1 MKRRPYSLQGR
12 LALLVLGMLA
22 AVWAA
27 TAAIVWFDARH
38 EVEEILDSHLAQ
50 AAAFV
55 VAQYQHDRPGSEV
68 QVDMP
73 SLHRYAYKTTIQ
85 VFQDGRLVLR
95 SANAPTAPLVA
106 GGGSDTGFQT
116 VRIDNAQWRVFAV
129 HGARAGLQVYVG
141 EQEKSRNA
149 ILWAVLRSTLWPL
162 VAALP
167 LMVLAVWWAMRK
179 GLRPMR
185 SLGRDLVQ
193 RRPDALDR
201 VGVEGAPAEM
211 VPMIDAL
218 NALFQRIE
226 TLLESERRFTA
237 DAAHE
242 LRTPIAAIRAHAQVA
257 LQETDDALR
266 RHALQHTIDGCDR
279 ATRLA
284 QQLLTLSRLEANAVL
299 DEKQVDLQALAR
311 RELAEAAPRAL
322 GKHQAL
328 ELQDGPPCRIYGD
341 EALLAVLVRNLVDNA
356 IRYSPAGARILVHLT
371 QDAMQTRLS
380 VEDSGPGLPAE
391 DLARLGERFFRPLG
405 TTESGSGLGWSIVRR
420 IAAAHR
426 MVVEVER
433 STRLGGLAVHAV
445 AAPLQDGADATN

>member
-1 MKRRPYSLQGR
+1 MNRKPYSLQYR
-12 LALLVLGMLA
+12 LALLVLGMLV
-22 AVWAA
+22 AVWTA

-55 VAQYQHDRPGSEV
+55 VAQYQHDRPAGDV

-85 VFQDGRLVLR
+85 VFQNGRLVLR
-95 SANAPTAPLVA
+95 SANAPTTPLVA
-106 GGGSDTGFQT
+106 DRSATGFQPGL
-116 VRIDNAQWRVFAV
+116 IDNARWRVFAV
-129 HGARAGLQVYVG
+129 NEPATGLQVYVG

-162 VAALP
+162 VLALP
-167 LMVLAVWWAMRK
+167 LLVLAVWWAVHR
-179 GLRPMR
+179 GLRPLR
-185 SLGRDLVQ
+185 GLGRALRE
-193 RRPDALDR
+193 RRPDALNR
-201 VGVEGAPAEM
+201 VQVNGAPSEM
-211 VPMIDAL
+211 VPMVDAL
-218 NALFQRIE
+218 NTLFQRIE

-257 LQETDDALR
+257 LQESDDTLRRQALR
-266 RHALQHTIDGCDR
+266 HTIDGCDR

-284 QQLLTLSRLEANAVL
+284 QQLLTLSRLEAHAVL

-311 RELAEAAPRAL
+311 RELAEAAPRAIE
-322 GKHQAL
+322 KRQAL
-328 ELQDGPPCRIYGD
+328 ELQDGPPCPVHGD

-356 IRYSPAGARILVHLT
+356 IRYSPPGARILVHLA
-371 QDAMQTRLS
+371 QDAAQTRLS
-380 VEDSGPGLPAE
+380 VEDSGPGLAAH
-391 DLARLGERFFRPLG
+391 DMARLGERFFRPLG

-420 IAAAHR
+420 IAAAHH
-426 MVVEVER
+426 MALKVER
-433 STRLGGLAVHAV
+433 STRLGGLAIHAV
-445 AAPLQDGADATN
+445 AAPQSNVIATN

>member
-1 MKRRPYSLQGR
+1 MTRKPYSLQGR

-22 AVWAA
+22 AVWTA

-55 VAQYQHDRPGSEV
+55 VAQYQHDRPASEV
-68 QVDMP
+68 QVDML

-95 SANAPTAPLVA
+95 SANAPTTPLVA
-106 GGGSDTGFQT
+106 DGGATGFQT
-116 VRIDNAQWRVFAV
+116 VLIDNARWRVFAV
-129 HGARAGLQVYVG
+129 HEPATGLQVYVG

-162 VAALP
+162 VLALP
-167 LMVLAVWWAMRK
+167 LLVLAVWWAVHR
-179 GLRPMR
+179 GLRPLR
-185 SLGRDLVQ
+185 GLGRTLLE

-201 VGVEGAPAEM
+201 VQVDDAPAEM
-211 VPMIDAL
+211 VPMVDAL

-322 GKHQAL
+322 EKHQAL

-371 QDAMQTRLS
+371 QDAAQTRLS

-433 STRLGGLAVHAV
+433 STRLGGLAIHAV
-445 AAPLQDGADATN
+445 APSQDKAFATN